1 MFGVLPAAAATLALL
16 VATNV
21 AQNGNSSR
29 APPAVRTL
37 DDVFQLGRKA
47 DFVAAWRAG
56 SVPAN
61 YQGKDFDGYLLSL
74 GILAPMTAFITN
86 NLFGPFAIWRGKSF
100 AKSGAAGRNRF
111 GGGSKKRGFAARVA
125 ASQLDHQPAL
135 VLDYSD
141 PELLG
146 SSSTAL
152 FLQRV
157 VVSVASMMCYVCACY
172 CEPVLAEGMEM
183 CFGDR
188 SSSCEMSSVKL
199 HPEFCLV
206 WVPWVLQGGCRI
218 APPLCWCHLRR
229 HLSLS
234 WRRPL
239 EEVVCFTAGTLS
251 SGRMQACTFFVNA
264 SWSVCSFVYNM

>member
-1 MFGVLPAAAATLALL
+1 MARFWFSCAFAAMFGVLPAAAATLALL

-141 PELLG
+141 PEHGDVLWGQILFMRDELREVAPGVLLG
-146 SSSTAL
+146 LGSMGATGGMPNCAPFVLVPSAE
-152 FLQRV
+152 
-157 VVSVASMMCYVCACY
+157 AS
-172 CEPVLAEGMEM
+172 EP
-183 CFGDR
+183 
-188 SSSCEMSSVKL
+188 
-199 HPEFCLV
+199 
-206 WVPWVLQGGCRI
+206 
-218 APPLCWCHLRR
+218 
-229 HLSLS
+229 
-234 WRRPL
+234 
-239 EEVVCFTAGTLS
+239 
-251 SGRMQACTFFVNA
+251 
-264 SWSVCSFVYNM
+264 